1 MNSRRGKE
9 SRERDG
15 GGLRFFFIS
24 FVREGGGR
32 VLLKMA
38 VLGGGQR

>member
-1 MNSRRGKE
+1 VNSRRGKE

-15 GGLRFFFIS
+15 GGLRFFFYYS

-32 VLLKMA
+32 ECC
-38 VLGGGQR
+38 